1 MDKTIEQKVM
11 EEPDLM
17 AAKMILTDD
26 LQKRFDA
33 NVSFTLFQELY
44 DCFPSYRNN
53 VAELEYS
60 ELMRKKY
67 ISVYH
72 AVEDRLDRWK
82 AGVE

>member
-1 MDKTIEQKVM
+1 M
-11 EEPDLM
+11 EESDLM
-17 AAKMILTDD
+17 VAKTLLTND

-60 ELMRKKY
+60 ELMKKKY

-72 AVEDRLDRWK
+72 AVEDRLERWK
-82 AGVE
+82 EGSE

>member
-1 MDKTIEQKVM
+1 MEKPIEQRVM
-11 EEPDLM
+11 EESDLM
-17 AAKMILTDD
+17 VAKTLLTND

-60 ELMRKKY
+60 ELMKKKY

-72 AVEDRLDRWK
+72 AVEDRLERWK
-82 AGVE
+82 EGSE

>member
-26 LQKRFDA
+26 LQKKIWCKMFHLHYSKNFMIA
-33 NVSFTLFQELY
+33 FL
-44 DCFPSYRNN
+44 SYRNN

-60 ELMRKKY
+60 ELIRKSIYPY
-67 ISVYH
+67 IMQ
-72 AVEDRLDRWK
+72 
-82 AGVE
+82 

>member
-44 DCFPSYRNN
+44 DCFPLYRNN

>member
-1 MDKTIEQKVM
+1 MEKPIEQRVM
-11 EEPDLM
+11 EESDLM
-17 AAKMILTDD
+17 VAKTLLTND

-60 ELMRKKY
+60 ELMKKKY

-72 AVEDRLDRWK
+72 AVEDRLERWK
-82 AGVE
+82 EG